1 MFLLFVSLHEPL
13 PWGKLFPEI
22 SGEPMS
28 LGSGSHEDFGW
39 WHWSH
44 WNVLCCPWGLAP
56 AWRGVGL
63 SDLCSSQ
70 FKVFL
75 LLILFATRG
84 PWGECSWVSGVGQ
97 GSLSRAHPPLRREP
111 REKCKLWWVKEGK
124 NNHDLSPGGVLPL
137 SAPVRGR
144 VGSCILRGRGS
155 LRL

>member
-84 PWGECSWVSGVGQ
+84 PWGECSWVSGLGQ

-124 NNHDLSPGGVLPL
+124 KQPRPFSWGCFASFCPCARESRFLYFEGPRQP
-137 SAPVRGR
+137 
-144 VGSCILRGRGS
+144 
-155 LRL
+155 